1 MEITKESVPG
11 LLHGHQAAGTSR
23 IRLTDLDIPVHKG
36 VLMRCPGSEDA
47 GGGNTAPVW
56 VGGNGVTADSAATGG
71 IPILPGDSLFVPIE
85 RPMSLFIISTDAD
98 QDVAWIG
105 L

>member
-1 MEITKESVPG
+1 MEITKETVPG
-11 LLHGHQAAGTSR
+11 VSHGHQAAGTSR
-23 IRLTDLDIPVHKG
+23 VRLTDLDIPVLKG
-36 VLMRCPGSEDA
+36 VLLRCPGSEDD
-47 GGGNTAPVW
+47 GGGNTASVW
-56 VGGNGVTADSAATGG
+56 VGGAGVTADSTATGG
-71 IPILPGDSLFVPIE
+71 MPILPGDSLFVPIE